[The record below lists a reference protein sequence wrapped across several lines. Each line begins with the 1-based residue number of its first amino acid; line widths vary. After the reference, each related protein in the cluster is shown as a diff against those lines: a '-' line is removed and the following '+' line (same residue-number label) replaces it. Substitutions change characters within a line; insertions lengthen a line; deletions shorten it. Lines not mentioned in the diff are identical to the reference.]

1 MEFALLRIALL
12 KYYNAMKSLGLS
24 TTLKIFEFTLSM
36 LLSFNEI
43 IHSPM
48 SICRNKT
55 QNLNMKLLNCVTGI
69 CLLSLCSSSIASG
82 TITVTA
88 TPYEALPF
96 PEGFKCFREGVFPH
110 KVHCEKYWFC
120 QKEDS
125 GAGFKPAELY
135 HCPTGYSFDRNIDF
149 CNRREQVTC
158 STLGK
163 EKLAKALDIMK
174 ETQKLELRLKE
185 IESNLKKVSRNDQE
199 SNQLEPADE
208 DTFFAANSDN
218 LLSLIL

>member
-1 MEFALLRIALL
+1 
-12 KYYNAMKSLGLS
+12 
-24 TTLKIFEFTLSM
+24 
-36 LLSFNEI
+36 
-43 IHSPM
+43 
-48 SICRNKT
+48 
-55 QNLNMKLLNCVTGI
+55 MKLLNCVTAI

-185 IESNLKKVSRNDQE
+185 IEGNLKKVSRNDQE